1 MAKNNEIKIAI
12 AGFGGQGVVL
22 AGTILARAAMAE
34 GKAVTGMISY
44 GAEMRGGT
52 ANTSLVISDDEITS
66 PIVERPN
73 AAIILN
79 QPSLD
84 KFEKLI
90 TTGGTVIINSS
101 LAEYSRQRSDL
112 EIATVDATEIAI
124 KLGNIRVANI
134 VAIGAFIGKSKLVK
148 PESAAA
154 AIKETFSGKKEKLI
168 EINIKALQA
177 GIESCK
183 S

>member
-1 MAKNNEIKIAI
+1 MAKNNETKIAI

-22 AGTILARAAMAE
+22 AGTILANAAMVE
-34 GKAVTGMISY
+34 NKSVTGMISY

-52 ANTSLVISDDEITS
+52 ANTSLVISDDEINS
-66 PIVERPN
+66 PIVEKPD

-90 TTGGTVIINSS
+90 TTGGTLIINSS
-101 LAEYSRQRSDL
+101 LAKYGQPRSDL
-112 EIATVDATEIAI
+112 KIATVDATEIAI
-124 KLGNIRVANI
+124 KLGNVRVANL
-134 VAIGAFIGKSKLVK
+134 VAIGAFISRTKLVK

-154 AIKETFSGKKEKLI
+154 AIRETFSGRKEKLI

>member
-1 MAKNNEIKIAI
+1 VTKNNETKITI

-22 AGTILARAAMAE
+22 AGTILAKTAMADD
-34 GKAVTGMISY
+34 KAVTGMISY

-52 ANTSLVISDDEITS
+52 ANASLVISDEAITS
-66 PIVERPN
+66 PVVERPN

-90 TTGGTVIINSS
+90 MPGGVVIINSS
-101 LAEYSRQRSDL
+101 LAKYDQQRDDL
-112 EIATVDATEIAI
+112 EIATIDATEIAI
-124 KLGNIRVANI
+124 KLGDVRVANI
-134 VAIGAFIGKSKLVK
+134 VAIGAFICKTKLLK
-148 PESAAA
+148 PELATA
-154 AIKETFSGKKEKLI
+154 AIEDTFAGKKQKLI

-177 GIESCK
+177 GIENCIS
-183 S
+183 